1 MAARAETVVA
11 TWERQANFGSIDAI
25 TLHTG
30 SAPECTDGRR
40 WPQAT
45 PPEQVPEKSFV
56 DDLDDGDAKLGL
68 RSSAYLTVAE
78 VGAGRR
84 RAFRPHRGTIHD
96 GK

>member
-40 WPQAT
+40 WASGHAP
-45 PPEQVPEKSFV
+45 
-56 DDLDDGDAKLGL
+56 
-68 RSSAYLTVAE
+68 
-78 VGAGRR
+78 
-84 RAFRPHRGTIHD
+84 
-96 GK
+96 